1 MVYWKIIYSTDR
13 RLGIEGAPAL
23 ELADR
28 KQGAWVGSVGG
39 FRGWVP
45 WVGSGVR
52 RGSVPVVGRLR
63 CFCVFSITKL
73 HHTPRGPGAQPHPP
87 QRSHTSDSNIF
98 SSTAYFSEGR
108 NVWNQNCSIV

>member
-63 CFCVFSITKL
+63 CVCVFL
-73 HHTPRGPGAQPHPP
+73 HNETTPHTPRAGGPTPP
-87 QRSHTSDSNIF
+87 TPAFTHK
-98 SSTAYFSEGR
+98 
-108 NVWNQNCSIV
+108 